1 MEILIWSGAA
11 ITLLGLIGLI
21 WCIVKVSRARK
32 QGLDDEALKAEL
44 QKVVA
49 LNLGALLLS
58 AFGLMMVVVGIFL
71 S

>member
-32 QGLDDEALKAEL
+32 KGLDDDALKAEL

>member
-1 MEILIWSGAA
+1 MEALVWIGAA
-11 ITLLGLIGLI
+11 VTLLGLVGLI
-21 WCIVKVSRARK
+21 WCIIKVRRARS
-32 QGLDDEALKAEL
+32 QGLDEDALKAEL

-58 AFGLMMVVVGIFL
+58 AFGLMMVVVGIIL

>member
-1 MEILIWSGAA
+1 MEFLIWTGAA
-11 ITLLGLIGLI
+11 ITLLGLVGLI
-21 WCIVKVSRARK
+21 LCILKVSGARK
-32 QGLDDEALKAEL
+32 KGLDEDALKAEL